1 MFLYFPAF
9 LRQYCQCFVLVSLHD
24 LAFSGAFVVD
34 AAEVE
39 DTVNDGTVELLIVG
53 GVESFG
59 ISLYRVEADKQVSG
73 DLVATGI
80 VERDDIRIII
90 MLKVLAV
97 YFQYLFIGAEDVAD
111 IADFLPVCSGNLFY
125 PIADC
130 SLFDCRKLDVF
141 RIKCYCH
148 IAILFVFYL
157 TE

>member
-9 LRQYCQCFVLVSLHD
+9 LRQYCQCFILVSLHD

-130 SLFDCRKLDVF
+130 SLL
-141 RIKCYCH
+141 
-148 IAILFVFYL
+148 IAGSLMSSA
-157 TE
+157 

>member
-24 LAFSGAFVVD
+24 FAFSGAFVVD
-34 AAEVE
+34 AAAVE
-39 DTVNDGTVELLIVG
+39 DTVNDGTVEFLIVG

-90 MLKVLAV
+90 MLKVLADF
-97 YFQYLFIGAEDVAD
+97 FQYFFLRGGEVVCICHFLSLFRGYH
-111 IADFLPVCSGNLFY
+111 FFPH
-125 PIADC
+125 ADC
-130 SLFDCRKLDVF
+130 FLFLFRALVCLSLR
-141 RIKCYCH
+141 
-148 IAILFVFYL
+148 
-157 TE
+157 